1 MRRFLREALGPVLDA
16 LLTLS
21 PPDATRYLDLIQ
33 TAHDVRETFQSLAE
47 TLEKRQFGGSAAAAS
62 ALMSELDAVL
72 GGKQDEQ
79 NLDSTATDLTAVDP
93 AAITGSP
100 LTEANLVTHTADVAT
115 PSFDYRRG
123 RPIARAWSSSSGSR
137 ASSSDS
143 YEVLYD
149 RPRRLAPPLQNHLSP
164 AITEW
169 SVTSSDFRI
178 NPNNVIN
185 EAVSRAFAD
194 LEHEAPTSLHFVDPS
209 NNVQSLASHEE
220 SLLLSVEDVRPI
232 LESFHHDTAHS
243 DSANSSLPADASE
256 ILTAAADSAGQP
268 SLFQSGEATSA
279 RIYSDLRDWVQRGVE
294 HQDEHIR
301 AENRVCGAPLQHVL
315 EVVHRDLRDMVD
327 YTAMAAQDLAHFRS
341 LSSVASTLPPLPGSG
356 IPPSN
361 SPPSTTF
368 EYTELSTPPSA
379 STDSGHDFESATA
392 SRIKNSSVTRALTDL
407 TENLNQSSGGD
418 AVAESATSD
427 TIGNK
432 RRMSEEEK
440 EVAERGRPMKRF
452 RKYSGDA
459 LRRTVIQH
467 EAYKS
472 TGFLDSYSIQ
482 LVAGVRLG
490 ILEGAQRL
498 ETMVLHR
505 YGIHEVFNYFEA
517 ITGTNYVH
525 NPKFQRHFPSHLTN
539 HPLLNSIEAA
549 KAHAV
554 CCVFAEHRRYELL
567 TPFQECLNL
576 RFKNEYTLSRLLA
589 SSSFH
594 DQYAGAHTR
603 YWELLP
609 SPEGAYYEYED
620 SSYYTSSD
628 ESFPYASSDDFPYPD
643 SEYDPRASPVPRDSE
658 SENPNDLPALEPIP
672 NLHYATTPTDSTYT
686 ESDAIDATAAETL
699 FIQLPPHETPLRVR
713 NALTLAHFGIEA
725 PNPVE
730 DTNSVGNRAVRTDHI
745 INVRRTHEWDDG
757 GGSYTD
763 WTVDDE
769 QQAIAI

>member
-1 MRRFLREALGPVLDA
+1 MWPREMWYPSDGDLRREMFRMTPNDLLTDGDTGFPTHATTHQPPLLTPVVEDADSDSASLPEPVDPDHYDRHNTPSDSASERKTSADDNTSQKTSSDEAATRTSRSDPTTSTSGTAVDELAQDIERRATEFMALAEEDLTPKFVIADSFGSDDELAEGPGTFRKNLETCAVCDGPQHELFVFPSIAADSGVPLATLTAAALNSVYYYLDDVIWDPELIPANLDTKQSPEMRQFLREVLGPVLDA

-47 TLEKRQFGGSAAAAS
+47 TLEKHQFGGSAAAAS

-79 NLDSTATDLTAVDP
+79 NLDSTATDLTAVNP

-115 PSFDYRRG
+115 PSFDYRQG
-123 RPIARAWSSSSGSR
+123 RPIVRAWSSSSGSR

-149 RPRRLAPPLQNHLSP
+149 RPCRLVPPLQNHLSP

-169 SVTSSDFRI
+169 SVTSSDFHI

-185 EAVSRAFAD
+185 EAVSRVFAD
-194 LEHEAPTSLHFVDPS
+194 LEHEAPTSSHFVDPS

-232 LESFHHDTAHS
+232 LESFHHYTAHS
-243 DSANSSLPADASE
+243 DSANSSLPANASE

-327 YTAMAAQDLAHFRS
+327 YTAMVAQDLARFRL
-341 LSSVASTLPPLPGSG
+341 LSSVTSTLPPLPGPG
-356 IPPSN
+356 IPPSY

-368 EYTELSTPPSA
+368 EYTELSTPPLT

-392 SRIKNSSVTRALTDL
+392 SRIKNSSVMCALTDL

-418 AVAESATSD
+418 VVAESATSD

-432 RRMSEEEK
+432 RINWR
-440 EVAERGRPMKRF
+440 
-452 RKYSGDA
+452 
-459 LRRTVIQH
+459 QH
-467 EAYKS
+467 
-472 TGFLDSYSIQ
+472 
-482 LVAGVRLG
+482 AG
-490 ILEGAQRL
+490 
-498 ETMVLHR
+498 
-505 YGIHEVFNYFEA
+505 
-517 ITGTNYVH
+517 
-525 NPKFQRHFPSHLTN
+525 
-539 HPLLNSIEAA
+539 
-549 KAHAV
+549 
-554 CCVFAEHRRYELL
+554 
-567 TPFQECLNL
+567 
-576 RFKNEYTLSRLLA
+576 
-589 SSSFH
+589 
-594 DQYAGAHTR
+594 
-603 YWELLP
+603 
-609 SPEGAYYEYED
+609 
-620 SSYYTSSD
+620 
-628 ESFPYASSDDFPYPD
+628 
-643 SEYDPRASPVPRDSE
+643 
-658 SENPNDLPALEPIP
+658 
-672 NLHYATTPTDSTYT
+672 
-686 ESDAIDATAAETL
+686 
-699 FIQLPPHETPLRVR
+699 
-713 NALTLAHFGIEA
+713 
-725 PNPVE
+725 
-730 DTNSVGNRAVRTDHI
+730 
-745 INVRRTHEWDDG
+745 
-757 GGSYTD
+757 
-763 WTVDDE
+763 
-769 QQAIAI
+769 